1 MRSDETK
8 TVIYELIFEGVDYAA
23 LRALVTFKKNGKKS
37 EHLAVLVMKSGFA
50 WSAEAIKCLVSK
62 AA

>member
-37 EHLAVLVMKSGFA
+37 EHLAVLPGNEVRIG
-50 WSAEAIKCLVSK
+50 LRRRLNV
-62 AA
+62 